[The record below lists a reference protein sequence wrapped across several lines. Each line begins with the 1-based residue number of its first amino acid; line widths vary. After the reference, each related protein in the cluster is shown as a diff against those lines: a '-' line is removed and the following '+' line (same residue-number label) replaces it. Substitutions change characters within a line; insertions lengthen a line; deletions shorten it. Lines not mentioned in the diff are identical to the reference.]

1 LTGAWTEVWKSTDG
15 FSHPQVVG
23 ALVQTDR
30 TVVTIKD
37 TVALGALMKRFL
49 RIRIVEN

>member
-1 LTGAWTEVWKSTDG
+1 
-15 FSHPQVVG
+15 
-23 ALVQTDR
+23 
-30 TVVTIKD
+30 VTIKD